1 MKLTRLTVA
10 NFTVFGAGATFD
22 FAPGV
27 NVLVG
32 DNGTGKSH
40 VLKLAYVVSRVS
52 REQARRQGP
61 KAGLPSPTGRPRDE
75 DLAAWIATELTEVF
89 QPDDLTSFSRTGGGS
104 CTITAEWGAA
114 TSLTISIDGAGR
126 IGASIVGQHGHAVAP
141 LYLPS
146 RELLTIYPGF
156 VPAWLRRESA
166 FDRTYFDLCSAL
178 GLRPL
183 RRSAGATPVDELATK
198 LETSLRGNVSLTN
211 DRFYMEYGGGPMEVT
226 MVGEGD
232 RKIAMIAY
240 LLRNGSLEPGGL
252 LAWDEPEASLNPKRA
267 KLMSTVALELARADI
282 QVILSTHDYSLS
294 SEIDLER
301 TGSPAGDVAFFG
313 LLEHESGVKVDRAP
327 SFLGLKGNPILEAFG
342 DLHDREELA
351 STYGEGA
358 P

>member
-10 NFTVFGAGATFD
+10 NFTVFEDGATFD

-32 DNGTGKSH
+32 ENGTGKTH

-52 REQARRQGP
+52 REQGRRQGS
-61 KAGLPSPTGRPRDE
+61 KAGLPSPTGRPRED
-75 DLAAWIATELTEVF
+75 DLAAWIATELVEVF
-89 QPDDLTSFSRTGGGS
+89 QPDDLTSFSRTEGRA
-104 CTITAEWGAA
+104 CTITAEWGPS
-114 TSLTISIDGAGR
+114 TSLTITVDGAGR
-126 IGASIVGQHGHAVAP
+126 IGATIVGQHTELAAP

-156 VPAWLRRESA
+156 VPAWLKRESA

-183 RRSAGATPVDELATK
+183 RRAGGATAVDDLAAM
-198 LETSLRGNVSLTN
+198 LETSLRGTASLTN

-232 RKIAMIAY
+232 RKLAMIAY

-252 LAWDEPEASLNPKRA
+252 LTWDEPEASLNPKRA
-267 KLMSTVALELARADI
+267 KLMSAVALALAEADI
-282 QVILSTHDYSLS
+282 QIVLSTHDYALS
-294 SEIDLER
+294 SEIDLAR
-301 TGSPAGDVAFFG
+301 NGKATRDVAFFG
-313 LLEHESGVKVDRAP
+313 LREHESGVMVDRSP
-327 SFLGLKGNPILEAFG
+327 SFLGLKENPILDAFG

-351 STYGEGA
+351 SNESGA
-358 P
+358 SS